1 MLSSISPFGE
11 RARGTRWWE
20 TVTAYVT
27 GSVLGGALL
36 GAAVGALGGLL
47 PDRVRGSVPA
57 LLVVAGLLLLALV
70 LDIGPGRLRLPTWHR
85 QVEREWLGDYR
96 AWALGLGFGVQLGL
110 GLVTIVTSAT
120 TYAAVLAEALSGRW
134 WSGMLIGAAF
144 GLVRALPL
152 PLMRGVHDPEQLH
165 SVFAL
170 IHRWA
175 RPADIVAKASLAVAV
190 VACLVVALG
199 AGELL

>member
-20 TVTAYVT
+20 TTIAYLA
-27 GSVLGGALL
+27 GSTLGGGLL
-36 GAAVGALGGLL
+36 GLLAGTLGGLV
-47 PDRVRGSVPA
+47 PDDVRGSAPA
-57 LLVVAGLLLLALV
+57 LAVVALLLVAGLLLDV
-70 LDIGPGRLRLPTWHR
+70 GVGGMRLPTWHR

-110 GLVTIVTSAT
+110 GVVTIVTSST
-120 TYAAVLAEALSGRW
+120 TYAVVLAEALSGRW
-134 WSGMLIGAAF
+134 WSGLLIGAAF

-152 PLMRGVHDPEQLH
+152 TLIRHVDTPEELH

-170 IHRWA
+170 LHRRAAPVDRLA
-175 RPADIVAKASLAVAV
+175 RMTLALAAT
-190 VACLVVALG
+190 ACLVALG
-199 AGELL
+199 AGVLA